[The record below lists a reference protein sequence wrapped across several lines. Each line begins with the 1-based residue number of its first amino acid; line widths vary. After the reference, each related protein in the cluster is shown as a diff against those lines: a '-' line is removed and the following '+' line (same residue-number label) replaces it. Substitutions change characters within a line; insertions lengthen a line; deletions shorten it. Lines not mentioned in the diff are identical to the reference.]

1 MQPVSNPQNDI
12 PNIGWIPIYVTA
24 TPHHSHYHRGRGE
37 LSHGGGR
44 GVAVSGAYVFCL
56 HTPVYMQSLYIYI
69 YVKYIVWKI
78 QGSSLFSQLLLCTL
92 TFVSVGTWLKA
103 CWSQSVACSVL
114 LNTAPQLVVP
124 SNSMLDWKTS
134 CLNGDV
140 GKALHR
146 LIAYNFT
153 SVFSCRWWHEP
164 ACFPA
169 GVELRVALITLLYCF
184 WVFTQ
189 GCCSFTPRLFSMG

>member
-1 MQPVSNPQNDI
+1 MGV
-12 PNIGWIPIYVTA
+12 
-24 TPHHSHYHRGRGE
+24 GE
-37 LSHGGGR
+37 GLQ
-44 GVAVSGAYVFCL
+44 CL
-56 HTPVYMQSLYIYI
+56 VHMYFVCTHPYTCRVYIYI
-69 YVKYIVWKI
+69 SMWNILWKI

-92 TFVSVGTWLKA
+92 PFVSVGTWLKA

-153 SVFSCRWWHEP
+153 SVVSCRWWHEP

-189 GCCSFTPRLFSMG
+189 GCCSFTPRLFSTG